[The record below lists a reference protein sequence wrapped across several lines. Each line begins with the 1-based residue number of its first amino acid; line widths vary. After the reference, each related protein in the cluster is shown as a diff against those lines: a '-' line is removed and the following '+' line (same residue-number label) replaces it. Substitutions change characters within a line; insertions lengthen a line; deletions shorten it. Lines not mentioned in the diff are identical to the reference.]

1 MASINKVK
9 VSKKLMSFNQTGQEV
24 SKMRSCILQYLE
36 KKENQCSDVKYYR
49 IKYWQ
54 SSNTYCGI
62 KYSQLVISATSRLEA
77 IFKFKDY
84 FNEHAK
90 SKLPFDS
97 FIDDSFNDIV
107 CEYDD
112 ITNPEDYES
121 VFKSKHITEIIDKF
135 VEGEFNNDSL
145 WLEECDAPD
154 AVSVTQ

>member
-1 MASINKVK
+1 MASIK

-36 KKENQCSDVKYYR
+36 KKENQCSDIKYYR
-49 IKYWQ
+49 MKYCQ

-62 KYSQLVISATSRLEA
+62 NYSQLVISATSRLEA

-90 SKLPFDS
+90 NSIPFDF
-97 FIDDSFNDIV
+97 FIDDCFNDIA
-107 CEYDD
+107 CEY

-121 VFKSKHITEIIDKF
+121 VFKSKHITQIIDKF
-135 VEGEFNNDSL
+135 VEGEFDNDSL
-145 WLEECDAPD
+145 WFEECNAQGDE
-154 AVSVTQ
+154 